1 MDETAAARLPVLDE
15 PAWPD
20 EKGPYLFV
28 AEVSGPL
35 ERRLLDAW
43 IERNRPDDVDR
54 RQVQLARLPA
64 TRRRARLPPDP
75 ALAAFIAADAD
86 ALVVPLRVVWL
97 APQREGRRS
106 VKVSDLLRLGDPRD
120 PGPIRQYL
128 TYPPVPR
135 PGARIIEGATARL
148 PDLRRSWSESSA
160 VDEGRSLVEEVARK
174 AWLTL
179 ERAER
184 TLRGS
189 RYKVPKFPR
198 ETLLDDRQFQ
208 VGCRQAGPGQRGQLP
223 ADGGPHLTVR
233 TGDRRHPLP
242 VDDRRR
248 HRRVPQAHH
257 QGIRGAR
264 LRPRGARGAVPDGP
278 ALPAGVPPHP
288 QVALRPPE
296 PPVRP
301 VRERAAPQP
310 HRRRHQHELLPGW
323 PADPPLRGVLHPAR
337 VQGQRALQVRAAPL
351 HRLPAAT
358 AVPARVVHRGCPV
371 PHRQAPPAEVGDAR
385 LRRRGLPARL
395 RRRCRLHPGGD
406 RLRPDPGRAELRRRA
421 VRRPEAAGDVRLD
434 GPGDP
439 RSAAALRVHPPA
451 GWAGRSRCA
460 ASSPTWAPSRRT
472 PTTPAARRFPS
483 WRSRSPTASTR

>member
-1 MDETAAARLPVLDE
+1 MDQTAAARLPVLDE

-43 IERNRPDDVDR
+43 IERNRPDDVDP
-54 RQVQLARLPA
+54 RQVQQARLPA
-64 TRRRARLPPDP
+64 TRRRARLPADP

-97 APQREGRRS
+97 AQQREGRRS

-128 TYPPVPR
+128 MYRRFPDRV
-135 PGARIIEGATARL
+135 RIIKGATARL
-148 PDLRRSWSESSA
+148 PELRRSWSESSA
-160 VDEGRSLVEEVARK
+160 IDEGRSLVEEVARR

-184 TLRGS
+184 ALRGS
-189 RYKVPKFPR
+189 RYKVPKFPQGDAAR
-198 ETLLDDRQFQ
+198 RPP
-208 VGCRQAGPGQRGQLP
+208 VPGGCGQAGQGQRRQLP

-248 HRRVPQAHH
+248 HRRVPEAHH

-337 VQGQRALQVRAAPL
+337 VQGQRGLQVRAAPL
-351 HRLPAAT
+351 HRLPAAA

-385 LRRRGLPARL
+385 LRRRGLPAGL
-395 RRRCRLHPGGD
+395 RRRCHLHPGGD

-421 VRRPEAAGDVRLD
+421 VRRPQAAGDVRLD

-439 RSAAALRVHPPA
+439 RSAAALRVHPPEA
-451 GWAGRSRCA
+451 GPADLTA
-460 ASSPTWAPSRRT
+460 QPSSPTWAPSRRT
-472 PTTPAARRFPS
+472 PRTPAARRCPS